1 MPEGSGSFRGIAI
14 RQPVNIVVAAEVSP
28 LIGETGFRRKG
39 LRVAEGATR
48 AQSEI
53 SSDYKPGDHV
63 SHRVFGK
70 GTVLRVYR
78 DEATGN
84 DKIDINFD
92 EKGQKTLLLTYAKLE
107 RLS

>member
-1 MPEGSGSFRGIAI
+1 M
-14 RQPVNIVVAAEVSP
+14 SP